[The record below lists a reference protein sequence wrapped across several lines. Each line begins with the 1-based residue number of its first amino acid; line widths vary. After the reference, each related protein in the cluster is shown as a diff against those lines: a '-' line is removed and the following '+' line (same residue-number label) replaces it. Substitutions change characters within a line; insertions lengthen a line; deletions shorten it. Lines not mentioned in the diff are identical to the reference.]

1 MWYWNGWVNLWWC
14 WLLHKRE
21 GIKIYQDYSW
31 ICINFCL
38 PVFRLQLLNERK
50 SALGTSAFDESESDG
65 EAEKPKKQDLGGL
78 WIAEFTEF
86 WAKKWPGCWEEQLAK
101 VPIGSLC
108 SQLADRSRGPLAP
121 KDQEAELCAELGK
134 ELGILAWDLEVNQSM
149 NQHGVW
155 MLCHG
160 LRSKLPSG
168 NLT

>member
-14 WLLHKRE
+14 WLLHRRE

-86 WAKKWPGCWEEQLAK
+86 WAKKWPGCWEEQLACWFPVLPTCRP
-101 VPIGSLC
+101 VPWSLGSAGPGSRTLCWIGQRTGHFGMRSGGEPMNHLVWSLDVVPWVEK
-108 SQLADRSRGPLAP
+108 STTL
-121 KDQEAELCAELGK
+121 
-134 ELGILAWDLEVNQSM
+134 W
-149 NQHGVW
+149 
-155 MLCHG
+155 
-160 LRSKLPSG
+160 
-168 NLT
+168 